1 MHISI
6 FAYSCSI
13 IISLRVESEPAQTT
27 PELPPLDR
35 EGGGLGSKKAL
46 SLCKGGPAVKGL
58 IGSERKGYVKGSY
71 SQTDKRRGQ

>member
-35 EGGGLGSKKAL
+35 EGGDSGVKKPYH
-46 SLCKGGPAVKGL
+46 CVKGVL
-58 IGSERKGYVKGSY
+58 
-71 SQTDKRRGQ
+71 Q